1 MRKKILLPFS
11 VLFSLCVSGQ
21 YPLTGVY
28 NQDFNLLAN
37 SGTAAILPDGWSI
50 AESGAAADGF
60 YTAGNG
66 SGSAGDTYSFGAMSN
81 TERSLGTLQSGT
93 LNPVFGFYFTNNTGS
108 TITRI
113 TVSFTGE
120 QWRLGTTGRT
130 DRLDFQ
136 FSLNANT
143 ISSGDWADLDFLD
156 FIAPVNTG
164 ATGPLDGNAASGQTV
179 ITGTITGILI
189 PPGNTCCFRW
199 TDPDATGADD
209 GLAID
214 EITISPGFSPPSDMH
229 YRSAGSGSWNDLSVW
244 EVSADL
250 SNWLSATELPTFY
263 SGSIRI
269 RAGHTVTYNYFGT
282 ADQLTI
288 ESSGQLHHNGSRFTI
303 NDGTGDDLVIQN
315 GGILALSSANNP
327 PFFSGAAPSVLVKTG
342 AILRIAAGGLTT
354 LPGAGVHAANY
365 IYEDAAVLENS
376 YNGIGTNGVTY
387 FPNVNQATIPVL
399 RITQNISLSAG
410 AAATTRVNGVFEA
423 NGNISFTAAGQKIFR
438 NGIRG
443 TGTISNTASCGLL
456 VIDGTTAVLGGSGAL
471 NLSVSGG
478 LQVGSATGT
487 ILSLLNDK
495 TISGNLSLL
504 PTATYIETG
513 NYNLVVTGTVSG
525 GSAGSYIRTGG
536 TGGLQLNGLGSAGVL
551 FPVGHSRYNPVWIEN
566 GSGHNWTVG
575 VTDEIVADF
584 PQNTNGAVLLTWQ
597 IRPSINPPAAGA
609 DITFQ
614 FDQALQ
620 TGGLFTTVPYNGEP
634 VQAWHRTNGYWLA
647 AAVPQPL
654 VNTGGNL
661 RTVKI
666 TGLTQFSPYG
676 LARTSLPLPVNLL
689 SFTAEPDGDGSVLLN
704 WELTAF
710 APATTRFEVER
721 SPDGIQYTTVYAV
734 PGNERGT
741 LYQWKDK
748 QLLKGLNYYRLK
760 TMGANGEYAYSRV
773 VTFRNN
779 KAGLVVSSFFPN
791 PVSGEGKI
799 RIISERDRL
808 TRWMITDRTGR
819 LWQTRFVFIKKG
831 HQSVQVDLSA
841 LPAGMY
847 QLQIR
852 EGKLLKVVSFIRQ

>member
-1 MRKKILLPFS
+1 MQKKILFSFS
-11 VLFSLCVSGQ
+11 VLLSLCASGQ

-37 SGTAAILPDGWSI
+37 NGTAAVLPDGWNIAESGTAADGLY
-50 AESGAAADGF
+50 A
-60 YTAGNG
+60 AGNG
-66 SGSAGDTYSFGAMSN
+66 SSSAGDTYSFGAVGN

-93 LNPVFGFYFTNNTGS
+93 LNPVLGFYFTNNTGS
-108 TITRI
+108 AITRL

-120 QWRLGTTGRT
+120 QWRLGAAGRT

-136 FSLNANT
+136 FSLNATT

-156 FIAPVNTG
+156 FNAPVNAG
-164 ATGPLDGNAASGQTV
+164 ATGPLDGNAASGQTI

-189 PPGNTCCFRW
+189 PSGNTCYFRW

-214 EITISPGFSPPSDMH
+214 EITISPGFAPPSDMH
-229 YRSAGSGSWNDLSVW
+229 YRSAGSGNWSDLSVW
-244 EVSADL
+244 EASADL
-250 SNWLSATELPTFY
+250 VNWTAATEVPAFN

-288 ESSGQLHHNGSRFTI
+288 ESGGQLQHTGSRFTI
-303 NDGTGDDLVIQN
+303 NDGTGDDLVIQS
-315 GGILALSSANNP
+315 GGILILSAANNP
-327 PFFSGAAPSVLVKTG
+327 PVFSGAAPSVLVKTG
-342 AILRIAAGGLTT
+342 AILRIGAGGLTT
-354 LPGAGVHAANY
+354 LPGAAVHAANY

-387 FPNVNQATIPVL
+387 FPNADPATIPVL
-399 RITQNISLSAG
+399 RLTQNISLSAG

-443 TGTISNTASCGLL
+443 TGTISTTASCGLL
-456 VIDGTTAVLGGSGAL
+456 VIDGTTAVLGGTGAL
-471 NLSVSGG
+471 NLSASGG

-487 ILSLLNDK
+487 TVSLQNDK

-536 TGGLQLNGLGSAGVL
+536 TGGLQLNGLGSTGVL

-575 VTDEIVADF
+575 VSDGVVADF
-584 PQNTNGAVLLTWQ
+584 PQNTNGAVLLTWR
-597 IRPSINPPAAGA
+597 IRPSINPPVGGA

-620 TGGLFTTVPYNGEP
+620 TGGLFTTAPYDAEP

-647 AAVPQPL
+647 AGVPQPL

-666 TGLTQFSPYG
+666 TGLSQFSPYG
-676 LARTSLPLPVNLL
+676 LAKTSLPLPVDLL
-689 SFTAEPDGDGSVLLN
+689 SFTAGPDGEEAVLLN
-704 WELTAF
+704 WVLA
-710 APATTRFEVER
+710 AAVPVTTRFDLER
-721 SPDGIQYTTVYAV
+721 SPDGIQYTRIHSV
-734 PGNERGT
+734 PGNERST

-760 TMGANGEYAYSRV
+760 MVGANGEYSYSRV
-773 VTFRNN
+773 VIFRNN
-779 KAGLVVSSFFPN
+779 NAGLLVSSVFPN
-791 PVSGEGKI
+791 PVTGEAEI

-808 TRWMITDRTGR
+808 TRWMITDGTGR

-831 HQSVQVDLSA
+831 YQSVQLDFSA
-841 LPAGMY
+841 LPASMY